1 MFKNEIEKMK
11 NKSLERC
18 KTYNKIIGDLKR
30 EIKQLN
36 EDKSSDL
43 KKMKDNYDEEIKN
56 IKNEYTQRIDILE
69 SENKSLK

>member
-18 KTYNKIIGDLKR
+18 KTYNKVIGDLKR

-43 KKMKDNYDEEIKN
+43 KK
-56 IKNEYTQRIDILE
+56 
-69 SENKSLK
+69 